1 MIFRIIIMNPIKKK
15 LADFLYEMSKKR
27 MEAIDQRSPCARTL
41 KKMYRDGLLKK
52 DIQRI
57 CDKVSVLEAVKIF
70 SLYNKLM
77 LSNTGDS
84 DRYNKEI
91 KSIASEVVKRVEKE
105 SGNLTPECLN
115 LLMNL
120 EDN

>member
-1 MIFRIIIMNPIKKK
+1 MNPIKKK

-27 MEAIDQRSPCARTL
+27 MEAINQKSPCAKTL
-41 KKMYRDGLLKK
+41 KKMDRDALLKK

-70 SLYNKLM
+70 RLYNKLM
-77 LSNTGDS
+77 LSNTGEF